1 MRLPLRPLAMLAV
14 LAAALAVHATRG
26 GAGPRAGADASASA
40 PAGTRTPED
49 PRAPVVTQASSAR
62 RDASSADPASTSA
75 PQVPARVAAARAQI
89 GVTLRYDP
97 AYVRL
102 PYPGGDVPE
111 GRGVCTDVVIRAL
124 RTEGL
129 DLQKAVHEDMRA
141 HFALYPKLWGLRA
154 PDRNIDHRRVPNLQ
168 VWFERQGWSL
178 PVPQRAVTQRAADYR
193 PGDLIT
199 WMLPGHLPHIGIVSD
214 RRSLGGT
221 PLILHN
227 IGRGTREEDIL
238 FDYRMTGHYRPALH
252 STGL

>member
-1 MRLPLRPLAMLAV
+1 MRPLLRPLAMLAV

-26 GAGPRAGADASASA
+26 GAGTSAGIRADAD
-40 PAGTRTPED
+40 TRTHADTRVAEVTPVMMEARGD
-49 PRAPVVTQASSAR
+49 APSSA
-62 RDASSADPASTSA
+62 ASPAA
-75 PQVPARVAAARAQI
+75 AQVPPRVAAARAQI
-89 GVTLRYDP
+89 GVTLHYDP

-102 PYPGGDVPE
+102 PYPDGDVPE
-111 GRGVCTDVVIRAL
+111 DRGVCTDVVIRAL
-124 RTEGL
+124 RAEGL

-141 HFALYPKLWGLRA
+141 HFAVYPKRWGLRA

-178 PVPQRAVTQRAADYR
+178 PVPQRAVAQRAADYR

-199 WMLPGHLPHIGIVSD
+199 WMLPGHLPHIGVVSD

-238 FDYRMTGHYRPALH
+238 FDYRMTGHYRPASH